1 MSSRMNNSAPR
12 NLAPLFPSPVF
23 PSLATCRAF
32 TLGSLFIGLTAAAS
46 TAMVVNA
53 AEVGLA
59 QESGAATTVASRAL
73 ASQALLSQTPIT
85 NGEGPTAGAL
95 KPRVPM
101 PKIDPVSALHSG
113 INMGLFK
120 PNAEEMALPG
130 TIIVKFRDEVRARLN
145 TGADMPVVSEVGAD
159 LTGFLAAATRSGA
172 SITPWINRS
181 PAELAALEARAEART
196 GTEAPDLAG
205 FALLSGVDRSQLF
218 NLARAI
224 NGMDVVEF
232 ATIGRDYANFQCGE
246 NPQPCFLPNCQI
258 PSRCNPN
265 FGTEFTDYGC
275 SNPECCAAV
284 AALDPSCGDDV
295 LNGWDPLCAGIAN
308 VVCAGLGTPYSGG
321 GGFNPCLTDP
331 INFTEINPVFTS
343 YYYNLQD
350 NDCFLPHGQF
360 GCSRPGCCFQVC
372 TFDPSCC
379 EQGWDETCVIL
390 AASNS
395 FTECARP
402 DITTETSPNLVAENI
417 PYPGTGVIGGNQG
430 MQFYNQTQPRAD
442 TLLPVDIQTGTS
454 ERWAGIVP
462 YRTGFYGEMLGMS
475 GNGIA
480 FEELK
485 TFQDFVWNTYQ
496 GAGGKP
502 GSPNPNVYA
511 GGIKIGVLETSAF
524 LNHEEFIL
532 SGPADNPLRPFDGP
546 LLKTPR
552 VIQAEENQTAYLLEQ
567 GAISAMH
574 GTNVLGVLF
583 AADNGFG
590 VSGPVPNAQGYFY
603 PIVSVEEGSRA
614 QNAVISALE
623 DFQAGDVMNF
633 SWGFTAG
640 YPYFTGN
647 YQPVTSDL
655 GFALLIALASDLG
668 ITAVVAAGGDQLGGG
683 PILGFGDSG
692 AILVGAARTG
702 NVVAQTNSGEIAVEV
717 EQGPQASLGGKTY
730 NFNPPGLTGCEQNIF
745 DVTINPVRWKFSNFT
760 GTDGSEDSTV
770 DLNAPGDYIP
780 TAGYSVTHM
789 NSLVANPSN
798 WLFNGI
804 NDAPSTGP
812 TPELQVDKLRSYTQN
827 FGGTSASAAIITGVI
842 ASAQAAS
849 RQFYG
854 SPLAPRTLRA
864 LLTNPLFNFDQC
876 PADSGGGAVGSWPN
890 LTQTGPQILS
900 TPFADGNLTDIVI
913 HTGTRPVGYFWNSFL
928 IKSADENYLR
938 IESVPKN
945 AGSSVAGLAYV
956 ASGQTTDVQANL
968 TTEEETPKTLGLR
981 TTSRATRAGV
991 YIGGFAKNWVSGRY
1005 MPLPLTVGD
1014 PFLTVGAADYY
1025 FAVPDSFD
1033 LTEFIQPGTNRIEM
1047 RVYTCGIG
1055 LVLKHQVW
1063 HDLIR
1068 VEVNNVL
1075 QAP

>member
-1 MSSRMNNSAPR
+1 MMSSRMNTSAPR
-12 NLAPLFPSPVF
+12 NLTSLF
-23 PSLATCRAF
+23 PSLATCRAL

-46 TAMVVNA
+46 TALVVEA

-59 QESGAATTVASRAL
+59 QESGAATRVSSRAL

-85 NGEGPTAGAL
+85 NGEDPTVGML
-95 KPRVPM
+95 KPRLPL
-101 PKIDPVSALHSG
+101 PKVDPVSMLHSG
-113 INMGLFK
+113 IGRGLFK

-145 TGADMPVVSEVGAD
+145 TGADMPVVSETGAD
-159 LTGFLAAATRSGA
+159 LTSFLAIATRSGA
-172 SITPWINRS
+172 SITPWINRT
-181 PAELAALEARAEART
+181 PAELAVLEARAEANT

-205 FALLSGVDRSQLF
+205 FALLSGVEPGQLF

-224 NGMDVVEF
+224 NAMDIVEF

-246 NPQPCFLPNCQI
+246 NGQPCFLPSCTN
-258 PSRCNPN
+258 PSNCNPQ
-265 FGTEFTDYGC
+265 FGTEFTNYGC
-275 SNPECCAAV
+275 SRIECCEAV

-295 LNGWDPLCAGIAN
+295 RNGWDPLCAGIAN
-308 VVCAGLGTPYSGG
+308 VICAGLGTPYSGG
-321 GGFNPCLTDP
+321 GAFNPCLTDP
-331 INFTEINPVFTS
+331 VLFTDINPIFVD
-343 YYYNLQD
+343 YYVNLQA
-350 NDCFLPHGQF
+350 NDCFLPHGNF

-379 EQGWDETCVIL
+379 EQGWDETCVTL

-402 DITTETSPNLVAENI
+402 DITTDASPNLIAQNI

-442 TLLPVDIQTGTS
+442 TLLPVDPLDVTWYGV
-454 ERWAGIVP
+454 VP

-502 GSPNPNVYA
+502 GSPNPNVYGA
-511 GGIKIGVLETSAF
+511 GIKIGVLETSAF

-532 SGPADNPLRPFDGP
+532 SAPADNPLRPFDGP

-552 VIQAEENQTAYLLEQ
+552 VIAEEDQTPYLLEQ

-590 VSGPVPNAQGYFY
+590 INGAVPNAQGYFY

-614 QNAVISALE
+614 QNAVITALE
-623 DFQAGDVMNF
+623 DFQSGDVMNF
-633 SWGFTAG
+633 SWGFSAG
-640 YPYFTGN
+640 YPYFAGN

-655 GFALLIALASDLG
+655 GFSVLVALASDLG
-668 ITAVVAAGGDQLGGG
+668 ITCVVAAGGDQLGGG
-683 PILGFGDSG
+683 PILGVGDSG
-692 AILVGAARTG
+692 AILVGASLTG
-702 NVVAQTNSGEIAVEV
+702 NVVAQTNSGEIAGEV
-717 EQGPQASLGGKTY
+717 VNGPQPSLAGKTY
-730 NFNPPGLTGCEQNIF
+730 TFNPTGLTACETNIF
-745 DVTINPVRWKFSNFT
+745 DVTINPVRYKFSNDSGT
-760 GTDGSEDSTV
+760 GAEDSTI
-770 DLNAPGDYIP
+770 DLNAPGQFIP

-789 NSLVANPSN
+789 NTIVANPTN

-812 TPELQVDKLRSYTQN
+812 TPELQADKLRSYTQD
-827 FGGTSASAAIITGVI
+827 FSGTSASAALISGVV
-842 ASAQAAS
+842 ASAQAAA

-854 SPLAPRTLRA
+854 APLAPRTLRA
-864 LLTNPLFNFDQC
+864 LLTNPLFNFEQCNADQ
-876 PADSGGGAVGSWPN
+876 GNGTIGFWPN

-913 HTGTRPVGYFWNSFL
+913 HTGTRPTGYFWNSFL
-928 IKSADENYLR
+928 IKAADENYLR
-938 IESVPKN
+938 IESVSKN
-945 AGSSVAGLAYV
+945 AGSSIAGLAYV

-968 TTEEETPKTLGLR
+968 VTEEDFPKTLGLR

-991 YIGGFAKNWVSGRY
+991 YIGGYAKNWVSGRY
-1005 MPLPLTVGD
+1005 VALPLTVGD
-1014 PFLTVGAADYY
+1014 PFLGIGAADYY
-1025 FAVPDSFD
+1025 FAVPESFD
-1033 LTEFIQPGTNRIEM
+1033 LTEFIQPGTKRIDM